1 MVVTFQCVLLTK
13 RAPSTLHEVD
23 SDVGD
28 VLGMGCGN
36 VRKGVEERC
45 GQETL
50 TVCTNGIFKRKD
62 DILLWSVATMFSS
75 IMLQVQRESGRAR
88 TELNC

>member
-1 MVVTFQCVLLTK
+1 MRGRDELFISRTQWQMCSCYRAEGCSVVTFQCVLLTK
-13 RAPSTLHEVD
+13 RAPSTLHEVN

-36 VRKGVEERC
+36 VRKGVEDRC

-50 TVCTNGIFKRKD
+50 YARMEFSKEKMIFYCG
-62 DILLWSVATMFSS
+62 
-75 IMLQVQRESGRAR
+75 Q
-88 TELNC
+88 